1 MTAPKTRPGARRP
14 RPTAWH
20 QAAPGLPCLRAKRV
34 DERRAQESLAAVRS
48 AKAIRAAAADVADVA
63 LEIGRLALELGR
75 GRLSEIARLLE
86 LEADLLLPPDERGA
100 A

>member
-63 LEIGRLALELGR
+63 LELGR

>member
-1 MTAPKTRPGARRP
+1 MTAPKLRPGARRP

-34 DERRAQESLAAVRS
+34 DERRVQESLAAVRS
-48 AKAIRAAAADVADVA
+48 ARVVREAAT
-63 LEIGRLALELGR
+63 EIGRLALELGR

>member
-1 MTAPKTRPGARRP
+1 MTAKTRPGARRP

-34 DERRAQESLAAVRS
+34 DERRVQESLAAVRS
-48 AKAIRAAAADVADVA
+48 AKAIRAAAADVADV
-63 LEIGRLALELGR
+63 ALELGR

>member
-34 DERRAQESLAAVRS
+34 DERRVQESLAAVRS
-48 AKAIRAAAADVADVA
+48 AKAIRAAAADVADV
-63 LEIGRLALELGR
+63 ALELGR